1 MRPIVNRFIATIY
14 GGEPTLVRRSQP
26 VSQNRALRDVEQ
38 NLSKTQASCAR
49 QIAKLE
55 QQMAR
60 CQEQK
65 DAIQASKAEQK
76 TKYQARIEE
85 IKAKVR
91 AR

>member
-1 MRPIVNRFIATIY
+1 MRPIVNRFSANVY
-14 GGEPTLVRRSQP
+14 GGEPTLMRTRQ
-26 VSQNRALRDVEQ
+26 VSDNRVLRDVEQ

-55 QQMAR
+55 QQIAR

-65 DAIQASKAEQK
+65 DAIQVSKAELK
-76 TKYQARIEE
+76 TKYQARIDD